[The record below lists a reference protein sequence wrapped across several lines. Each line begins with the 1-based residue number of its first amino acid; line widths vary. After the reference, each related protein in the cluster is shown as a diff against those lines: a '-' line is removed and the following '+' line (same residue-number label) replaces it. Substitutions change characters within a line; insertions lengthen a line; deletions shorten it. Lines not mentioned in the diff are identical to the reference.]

1 MADTNHVLLKIKRKN
16 NQRSGLVKNKNMNNF
31 VIGLLTVLGVLG
43 IVALILGLPLML
55 LWNWLM
61 PEIFGLT
68 EITFWQAVG
77 LNFLSS
83 TLFKTYSLNDKK

>member
-1 MADTNHVLLKIKRKN
+1 
-16 NQRSGLVKNKNMNNF
+16 MNNF

-43 IVALILGLPLML
+43 MVALILGLPLML

-61 PEIFGLT
+61 PQIFGLT

-83 TLFKTYSLNDKK
+83 ILFKTTYTSKK